1 MDNKE
6 KQNNTE
12 TLNGKILTG
21 KVLSDKMTDTITVK
35 VVRYTKHPK
44 YQKFIKKAKKF
55 KVHDAGNTAKIGD
68 KVRIAET
75 TPISKE
81 KRFKL
86 IEIIK

>member
-1 MDNKE
+1 MDKKE
-6 KQNNTE
+6 TKNNTE
-12 TLNGKILTG
+12 MQNGKILSG
-21 KVLSDKMTDTITVK
+21 EVLSDKMTDTIVVK

-55 KVHDAGNTAKIGD
+55 KAHDAGNTAQIGD

-75 TPISKE
+75 TPISKD